1 MEEKDQLVL
10 WAPWVTEETEES
22 AAVREP
28 KAEEE
33 EQGLQDHPVLLV
45 SAGGV
50 VSWEEEGRLESLE
63 NLETMAG
70 LVDKGRVVWLVWQD

>member
-1 MEEKDQLVL
+1 MEEKDQLVQ

-33 EQGLQDHPVLLV
+33 EQGLQDHPVLL
-45 SAGGV
+45 
-50 VSWEEEGRLESLE
+50 
-63 NLETMAG
+63 
-70 LVDKGRVVWLVWQD
+70 